1 MTNLL
6 STGVEVTDTV
16 SCSLHRVLY
25 LSLCSQLVANTT
37 SIVRYAEWVADRAET
52 PLETARS
59 MGVADTAALIASEVG
74 GLTITPHPARSKRAR
89 PMTSGLHCIATGSLL
104 EGGQAGVASV
114 LSVHTRDANGQRR
127 ITGGDVVTVT
137 LQPQDGAI
145 VKAHITDNTDGTY
158 SCVVLPQKA
167 SPHCTLTVM
176 VNGLRIEGSPFR
188 TQVLPGGTD
197 PSCSEV
203 HSR

>member
-1 MTNLL
+1 MLATPRF
-6 STGVEVTDTV
+6 SIYHG
-16 SCSLHRVLY
+16 
-25 LSLCSQLVANTT
+25 SQLVANTT